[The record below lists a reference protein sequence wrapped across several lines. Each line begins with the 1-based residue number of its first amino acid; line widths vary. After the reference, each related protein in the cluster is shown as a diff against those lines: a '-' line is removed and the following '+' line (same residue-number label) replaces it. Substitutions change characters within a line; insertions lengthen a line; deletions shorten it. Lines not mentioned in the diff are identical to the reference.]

1 MTSGIVLVGAALGAV
16 MTAQVRTQWSGIY
29 TAEQAKR
36 GEAVYTQS
44 CASCH
49 GDDMAGADM
58 APALNGSMF
67 STNWNDQRLSDL
79 FERIRVSM
87 PANEPGSLSR
97 QQGTDVVAFILFKN
111 AAPAGQ
117 SELSSRSE
125 ELDSIT
131 YKAVK
136 P

>member
-1 MTSGIVLVGAALGAV
+1 MTFGVVVMGAAVGAV
-16 MTAQVRTQWSGIY
+16 TAAQGRTQWNGIY

-36 GEAVYTQS
+36 GEAVYGKS

-58 APALNGSMF
+58 APALNGSIF
-67 STNWNDQRLSDL
+67 STNWNDQRMSDL

-97 QQGTDVVAFILFKN
+97 QQGVDVVAFILSKSG
-111 AAPAGQ
+111 APAGQ
-117 SELSSRSE
+117 SELSTRSD